1 MIQYG
6 TLLVEDVID
15 IAGSNPA
22 VPIKEFS
29 KSLRLILT
37 YDDINAIIISDRED
51 LDSYRRTKV

>member
-1 MIQYG
+1 MHRHAP
-6 TLLVEDVID
+6 VID
-15 IAGSNPA
+15 AGSNPA

-29 KSLRLILT
+29 KILRLILT